1 MVEDDNPFVPI
12 ALSMLAGIIWAFM
25 MLLYVLFL
33 SSNFYWLQ
41 DLAVFVLSLIATGGM
56 VGLVWMYWIFKRR

>member
-1 MVEDDNPFVPI
+1 MPI
-12 ALSMLAGIIWAFM
+12 ALSVLAGIIWALI

>member
-1 MVEDDNPFVPI
+1 VVEDDNPFVPI